1 MSADL
6 SLYFPTQ
13 ADIPTQ
19 WRLTAPIEQ
28 RDYLLNGELCQWQGD
43 LAPVYS
49 PVALR
54 NSAGELTPTLL
65 GATPLMDETAPKLR
79 WMQP

>member
-13 ADIPTQ
+13 AEIPAQ
-19 WRLTAPIEQ
+19 WQLGGPIEQ
-28 RDYLLNGELCQWQGD
+28 RDYLLNGKLCQWQGD

-54 NSAGELTPTLL
+54 KIGRAHV
-65 GATPLMDETAPKLR
+65 
-79 WMQP
+79 